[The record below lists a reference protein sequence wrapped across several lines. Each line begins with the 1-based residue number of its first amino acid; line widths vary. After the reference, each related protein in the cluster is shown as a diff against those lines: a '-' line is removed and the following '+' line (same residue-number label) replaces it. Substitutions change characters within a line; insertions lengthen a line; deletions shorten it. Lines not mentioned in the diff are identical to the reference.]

1 VVALEGCLNF
11 RDLGG
16 YPTRDGRRIA
26 WRRLFRSDALHALT
40 EADLGLLMGEGIGLS
55 DVIDLR
61 SSAELASE
69 GRGRLEATPV
79 AFHHTPLYDGAHGM
93 TQAGAT
99 ASSAVPRVDVAEM
112 TLAERYLGLLD
123 VAQAPIAR
131 IVAVLAGARG
141 AAVYH
146 CAAGKDRTGVI
157 SALLLG
163 LLGVDDELIVS
174 DYALT
179 QRNIDAILGRL
190 AAMDGYK
197 GMLDA
202 LPPDTQ
208 HANPET
214 MSELLALVDR
224 RWGSFAGYARDAGIG
239 DEVVQRLR
247 ARLLEAHV

>member
-1 VVALEGCLNF
+1 VDRLLALDGCLNF

-40 EADLGLLMGEGIGLS
+40 EGDLGLLLGEGIGLS
-55 DVIDLR
+55 DVVDLR

-79 AFHHTPLYDGAHGM
+79 VFHHAPLYDGA
-93 TQAGAT
+93 TAAT
-99 ASSAVPRVDVAEM
+99 AAMPRADVEEM
-112 TLAERYLGLLD
+112 TLAERYLGLLE

-131 IVAVLAGARG
+131 IVGVLSVARG

-146 CAAGKDRTGVI
+146 CAAGKDRTGVL

-163 LLGVDDELIVS
+163 LLGVDDELIVA

-179 QRNIDAILGRL
+179 GENLEAILARL
-190 AAMDGYK
+190 SAMDGYK
-197 GMLDA
+197 EMLGA

-208 HANPET
+208 HASPAT
-214 MSELLALVDR
+214 MSELLVLVGR
-224 RWGSFAGYARDAGIG
+224 RWGGFEGYAREAGIG

-247 ARLLEAHV
+247 ARLLEASA